1 MPSKILSSPIGKK
14 MGMALTGLAL
24 YGFLIGHLSGNLL
37 LLKGDGGQA
46 FNAYSEFLINHPLII
61 PAEIFLVVL
70 FLLHVYLAIS
80 VTRENRRAR
89 PIGYQTTHSVGGRN
103 FASYTMIY
111 SGVIVLVFLVLH
123 LKTFKY
129 GDKAGGTLYDLVS
142 ATFHQTGYL
151 VWYVVAML
159 VLGFHLWHAFQSAF
173 QTLSVRSDKIRS
185 VGLVLCLILAIGFGI
200 VPIAISQGFAPF

>member
-1 MPSKILSSPIGKK
+1 MPSKLFSSPIGKK
-14 MGMALTGLAL
+14 MGMALTGLIL
-24 YGFLIGHLSGNLL
+24 YGFLVGHLLGNLL

-46 FNAYSEFLINHPLII
+46 FNAYAEFLINHPLII
-61 PAEIFLVVL
+61 PAELFLVVV

-89 PIGYQTTHSVGGRN
+89 PVGYQTTQSVGGRS

-142 ATFHQTGYL
+142 STFQQTGYM
-151 VWYVVAML
+151 VWYAIAMV
-159 VLGFHLWHAFQSAF
+159 VLGFHLWHAFQSAL
-173 QTLSVRSDKIRS
+173 QTLSVRSEKIKS
-185 VGLVLCLILAIGFGI
+185 LGLFLCLALALGFGFLP
-200 VPIAISQGFAPF
+200 VYVGVLK

>member
-1 MPSKILSSPIGKK
+1 MPSKLFSSPIGKK
-14 MGMALTGLAL
+14 LGMALTGLIL
-24 YGFLIGHLSGNLL
+24 YGFLVGHLLGNLL

-46 FNAYSEFLINHPLII
+46 FNAYAEFLINHPLII
-61 PAEIFLVVL
+61 PAELFLVVV
-70 FLLHVYLAIS
+70 FLLHVYLAFS

-89 PIGYQTTHSVGGRN
+89 PVGYQTTQSVGGRS

-142 ATFHQTGYL
+142 STFQQTGYM
-151 VWYVVAML
+151 VWYAIAMV
-159 VLGFHLWHAFQSAF
+159 VLGFHLWHAFQSAL
-173 QTLSVRSDKIRS
+173 QTLSVRSEKIKS
-185 VGLVLCLILAIGFGI
+185 LGLFLCLALALGFGFLP
-200 VPIAISQGFAPF
+200 VYVGVLK

>member
-1 MPSKILSSPIGKK
+1 MPSKLFSSPIGKK
-14 MGMALTGLAL
+14 LGMALTGLIL
-24 YGFLIGHLSGNLL
+24 YGFLVGHLLGNLL

-46 FNAYSEFLINHPLII
+46 FNAYAEFLINHPLII
-61 PAEIFLVVL
+61 PAELFLVVV
-70 FLLHVYLAIS
+70 FLLHVYLAFS

-89 PIGYQTTHSVGGRN
+89 PVGYQTTQSVGGRS

-142 ATFHQTGYL
+142 STFQQTGYM
-151 VWYVVAML
+151 VWYAIAMV
-159 VLGFHLWHAFQSAF
+159 VLGFHLWHAFQSAL
-173 QTLSVRSDKIRS
+173 QTLSVRSEKIKS
-185 VGLVLCLILAIGFGI
+185 VGLFLCLALALGFGFLP
-200 VPIAISQGFAPF
+200 VYVGVLK